1 MINNILLTILL
12 LLVIVYINKESIN
25 SKLSENF
32 NPNIDGGNTS
42 LEIGDTVYF
51 RTDIVPIPEDKML
64 CATDEKTS
72 KKLIVEGKICS
83 IQGETARIKYTA
95 IINPNINDQCKD
107 KYSYSD
113 IKSVPYIS
121 RTEDGKN
128 NILSIGDQTK
138 YIGGIKIDGS
148 PECGVPGS
156 IYKRKSRYETCK
168 NSDECGPDFFCFE
181 GDKRCMEKDR
191 CEIERMDKGVP
202 GPCRA
207 MPKTIISNS
216 FPVDVPLTKLSR
228 NIPFNLSGNEENM
241 RAASNNKLLNAYYQ
255 YDKVANKVE
264 DVNEKLEND
273 LLNRNITDYTDNLT
287 SNFANRSGAAV
298 ELTKLNAR
306 QGDAVI
312 KLANKQSQ
320 RQSNDKDFRKNAVS
334 GIINSTAESINNVI
348 LQNTEN
354 VVKQMPSIIDKQ
366 FDFHMNQGINR
377 LNNSRGNVKLV
388 EDTYNQ
394 MINVTKAFFPY
405 IAGPHIAA
413 GLEKTANDAL
423 QYKKIRLPREDLS
436 NYRGVLVRTY
446 NSSSAPNSNTGVQ
459 TGELLDEKIVPS
471 INYFMTD
478 KFDSFFTDAKSSS
491 YRYLEFFGNLNFPK
505 DADVV
510 EFNIVAGSGI
520 RFYFGGELQ
529 IDEYSN
535 SIKIDHYSRLNYLQ
549 PNSTIPYKIIAYEGN
564 DTTNSHLIFKWRL
577 NRKGNFNVIP
587 SEHYFLPNLK
597 YD

>member
-32 NPNIDGGNTS
+32 NPNVDGGNTS

-51 RTDIVPIPEDKML
+51 KTDIIPIPNDKTL
-64 CATDEKTS
+64 CATDDGS
-72 KKLIVEGKICS
+72 SRNLIVEGKICS
-83 IQGETARIKYTA
+83 IQGETARLKYTS
-95 IINPNINDQCKD
+95 IINPNINDKCKD

-113 IKSVPYIS
+113 IKSVPKIS
-121 RTEDGKN
+121 RTADGVNN
-128 NILSIGDQTK
+128 NISIGDQTK
-138 YIGGIKIDGS
+138 YIGGIKMDGS
-148 PECGVPGS
+148 PECGVPGT
-156 IYKRKSRYETCK
+156 IYKRKSRYERCT
-168 NSDECGPDFFCFE
+168 NSDECGPEFFCYE
-181 GDKRCMEKDR
+181 GDNRCMEKDR
-191 CEIERMDKGVP
+191 CEIERLDKGVP
-202 GPCRA
+202 GPCKA
-207 MPKTIISNS
+207 MPKSIETDS
-216 FPVDVPLTKLSR
+216 FPMDIPFTKLSR

-241 RAASNNKLLNAYYQ
+241 AAASNNMLLNAYYQ
-255 YDKVANKVE
+255 YDRIANKVE
-264 DVNEKLEND
+264 DVNKKLEDD
-273 LLNRNITDYTDNLT
+273 LRKNNIINYADNIS
-287 SNFANRSGAAV
+287 SNFSNRAGASL
-298 ELTKLNAR
+298 ELSKLNAS
-306 QGDAVI
+306 QGNAVI
-312 KLANKQSQ
+312 SRAQGQ
-320 RQSNDKDFRKNAVS
+320 RRRQTNDKDFRKNATES
-334 GIINSTAESINNVI
+334 IINDTANTINNVI
-348 LQNTEN
+348 QQNTSK
-354 VVKQMPSIIDKQ
+354 VIQQMPSIIDTQ
-366 FDFHMNQGINR
+366 FNINVNEGINK

-388 EDTYNQ
+388 EDTYTQ
-394 MINVTKAFFPY
+394 MMNGIRNNFKVQNSTN
-405 IAGPHIAA
+405 IMS
-413 GLEKTANDAL
+413 GLEKSVKDAID
-423 QYKKIRLPREDLS
+423 YKKIRLPREDLS

-446 NSSSAPNSNTGVQ
+446 NSNSAPNSITGIQ

-478 KFDSFFTDAKSSS
+478 KFDSFFTDAKTST
-491 YRYLEFFGNLNFPK
+491 YRYLEFFGNLNFPNT
-505 DADVV
+505 AEVV

-549 PNSTIPYKIIAYEGN
+549 PNTTIPYKIIAYEGN